1 MVTIHK
7 GTKQVSI
14 KPKKLQFG
22 NQRGGEGFFQVLP
35 GGGEQFF
42 WGPRGGGAEDF
53 LRLKRKA
60 RSLFFR
66 FQLLGH

>member
-7 GTKQVSI
+7 GTKKVAILVI
-14 KPKKLQFG
+14 KG
-22 NQRGGEGFFQVLP
+22 GGEGFFQVLP
-35 GGGEQFF
+35 GGANNFSGGLE
-42 WGPRGGGAEDF
+42 GGAEDF

-66 FQLLGH
+66 FQLLGPQPL